1 MTNGASEAGFL
12 IAAPSSQL
20 CGRDEGWFR
29 EEVLDAM
36 LAADAVEYVQP
47 VAAPSGR

>member
-1 MTNGASEAGFL
+1 MV
-12 IAAPSSQL
+12 
-20 CGRDEGWFR
+20 WFR

-47 VAAPSGR
+47 VAGPSGR